1 MELPDDVLGLI
12 REFAKPLPYAKE
24 YKYALSMLRKKKWPV
39 LRDKLISDFR
49 GVYSVLMLYLQAVVN
64 TRRVKQLQAEID
76 PTLSLK
82 KRWKVQKRLIRQKDL
97 FMGMEEDA
105 FKELVQVLYGPKKLY
120 WDVYDELRGVSI

>member
-24 YKYALSMLRKKKWPV
+24 YKYALSMLGKKKWPV

-97 FMGMEEDA
+97 FMSMEEDA

-120 WDVYDELRGVSI
+120 WDVYDELRHVSI